1 MVAEEIRKIIQE
13 FANRVSEWG
22 IRIDRVILYGSYA
35 RGCAH
40 KFSDIDVAIISPDFG
55 KDRLEE
61 RSRLFR
67 LAVKIDARLE
77 PISFS
82 TRAFEED
89 TWVPIIYEI
98 KKTGMEIAVG

>member
-1 MVAEEIRKIIQE
+1 MVTAEIRKIIRE
-13 FANRVSEWG
+13 FVKRVGEWG
-22 IRIDRVILYGSYA
+22 IRIDKVILYGSYA
-35 RGCAH
+35 QGCAH

-55 KDRLEE
+55 KNRMEE

-67 LAVKIDARLE
+67 LAVKVDARLE

-82 TRAFEED
+82 TKAFEED

-98 KKTGMEIAVG
+98 KNTGMEIAVG